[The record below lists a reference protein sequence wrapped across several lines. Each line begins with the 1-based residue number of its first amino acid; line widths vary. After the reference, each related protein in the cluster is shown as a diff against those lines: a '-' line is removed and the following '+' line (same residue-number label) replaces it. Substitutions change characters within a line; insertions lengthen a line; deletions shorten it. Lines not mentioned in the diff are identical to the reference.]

1 MAESTPS
8 DAAMQRAY
16 LGRLGLADDEAS
28 ALARRAPNAADLGAL
43 LSASLHNIPFENL
56 GQHEHAAGRGVPA
69 LSRPGYPTLNVR
81 ACLDKLVHKRRGGFC
96 FEVNFCFA
104 WLLRSLGYRVRLGR
118 SDVMTPGGPVIGH
131 MVLFIDGLGP
141 ASLLVDP
148 GFGDAVRAPV
158 PVRGAAT
165 DASLGETYALEPY
178 AWAGRREPAGLEGRF
193 SHVLTRARSTGGATA
208 LLDIIDAPF
217 PLGPSRAR
225 AVYALHVDDDLGFDA
240 AEFADGLAAVLS
252 EAAGNLFA
260 SKRICALGTPAGHL
274 TLGRDYLKVVERGRE
289 VRRVALPDEAAW
301 REALSTY
308 FGIVLRRVAPVRES
322 GEGRVTAYPHV
333 QL

>member
-1 MAESTPS
+1 MLRTEGER
-8 DAAMQRAY
+8 D
-16 LGRLGLADDEAS
+16 
-28 ALARRAPNAADLGAL
+28 
-43 LSASLHNIPFENL
+43 
-56 GQHEHAAGRGVPA
+56 
-69 LSRPGYPTLNVR
+69 
-81 ACLDKLVHKRRGGFC
+81 
-96 FEVNFCFA
+96 VN
-104 WLLRSLGYRVRLGR
+104 
-118 SDVMTPGGPVIGH
+118 
-131 MVLFIDGLGP
+131 
-141 ASLLVDP
+141 
-148 GFGDAVRAPV
+148 
-158 PVRGAAT
+158 GAAT

-289 VRRVALPDEAAW
+289 VRRVALPDEARGAADAAP
-301 REALSTY
+301 RAAGVPRDRAEDRDRGQPPRTQALA
-308 FGIVLRRVAPVRES
+308 LRSDQWQSCRPTHHKTR
-322 GEGRVTAYPHV
+322 PW
-333 QL
+333 

>member
-1 MAESTPS
+1 M
-8 DAAMQRAY
+8 
-16 LGRLGLADDEAS
+16 
-28 ALARRAPNAADLGAL
+28 
-43 LSASLHNIPFENL
+43 
-56 GQHEHAAGRGVPA
+56 GVPA
-69 LSRPGYPTLNVR
+69 DPMRAALFAEPEGVDAINVR
-81 ACLDKLVHKRRGGFC
+81 GGGRRETRRCRRCFVCLIFGV
-96 FEVNFCFA
+96 A
-104 WLLRSLGYRVRLGR
+104 S
-118 SDVMTPGGPVIGH
+118 
-131 MVLFIDGLGP
+131 GLG
-141 ASLLVDP
+141 
-148 GFGDAVRAPV
+148 V

-308 FGIVLRRVAPVRES
+308 FGIVLRRVAPVRA
-322 GEGRVTAYPHV
+322 GKGA
-333 QL
+333 